1 MATELSKDLKE
12 QEWQKEGLCRGIE
25 PEVFFPVAEEDAWRA
40 KEICNACPVKE
51 PCLVASLRNRE
62 RYGVWGGVSEKER
75 QDMFRRGVAQRI
87 LSGDLARVG

>member
-1 MATELSKDLKE
+1 MDNR
-12 QEWQKEGLCRGIE
+12 EWQKEGLCRGIE

-51 PCLVASLRNRE
+51 PCLVASLENRE

-87 LSGDLARVG
+87 LAGELTNVG